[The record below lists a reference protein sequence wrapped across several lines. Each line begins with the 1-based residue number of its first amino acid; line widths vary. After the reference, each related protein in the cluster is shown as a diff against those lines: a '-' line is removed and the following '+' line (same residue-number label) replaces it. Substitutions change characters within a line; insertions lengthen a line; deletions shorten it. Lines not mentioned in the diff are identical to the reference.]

1 MPNLESCPKCK
12 STKIIP
18 KVRMVDRGE
27 YNAAGDLTVI
37 FKNTHHGVLRA
48 WICGACGYV
57 ETYVDNPGELYDAY
71 EKSISKYD

>member
-1 MPNLESCPKCK
+1 MPNLESCSKCK

-18 KVRMVDRGE
+18 RVRMVDRGE
-27 YNAAGDLTVI
+27 YDAAGDLTVI
-37 FKNTHHGVLRA
+37 FKDTHQGVLRA

-71 EKSISKYD
+71 ERSLSGRG